1 MVNYVVKALKVRR
14 LDEGRRATIVF
25 EQFHTWILSEEGE
38 LAEVRDTLHLR
49 RYSVVGK
56 ACICR
61 MGAFRMTT

>member
-14 LDEGRRATIVF
+14 LDEGGRTTIEF
-25 EQFHTWILSEEGE
+25 EQFHMWILSEDGE

-56 ACICR
+56 AVSCCICR
-61 MGAFRMTT
+61 MGRV